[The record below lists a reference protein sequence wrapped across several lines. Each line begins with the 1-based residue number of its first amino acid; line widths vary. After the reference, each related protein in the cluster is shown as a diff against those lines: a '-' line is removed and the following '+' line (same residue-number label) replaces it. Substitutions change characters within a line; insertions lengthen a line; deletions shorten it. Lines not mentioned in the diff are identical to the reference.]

1 MKSLKAQLRFLRLC
15 AILLLTALLPLAL
28 MMVFYTLTPDAYVD
42 SYYAELPVKTERLDT
57 VPGRRVVVIGGSS
70 VAFGIDS
77 KLIES
82 ELGIPCV
89 NFGLYAAFGLKP
101 MLDLAEDRLHEGDI
115 VIVAPETTSQM
126 YSSYC
131 GYDYLLQAYETKP
144 SVLLGLGTDYAFA
157 LSSKV
162 PGYRKAARAL
172 RAQGGAP
179 VAGVYALSSF
189 DEYGDIIYPRE
200 ENVMELGYSE
210 DNLPEIDEAIVT
222 KDFLDMVNGFTKTA
236 RRKGA
241 EVYFSFCPVN
251 ALSVKNV
258 SEQAKAAF
266 EDALSAGLHCELLSP
281 LSDHIMEEGFFYDSN
296 YHLTDTGMK
305 YNSLMLVSD
314 IMRTQGDMRLTSAA
328 LPHAPVL
335 QRDNAVLA
343 SGTESGIRY
352 DVTARGTIVTGLD
365 DTAKAERVLLVPET
379 LGGSRVITV
388 SAGVFEGCM
397 AEEIDLP
404 QTITRLPGRLFA
416 GAKALKTVNLHS
428 EKLPEVGDELLK
440 DANADLVI
448 RVPRSA
454 YGTYITDYFWGIYSE
469 FTQAMD

>member
-15 AILLLTALLPLAL
+15 AILLVTALLPLAL
-28 MMVFYTLTPDAYVD
+28 MLVFYTLTPDAYTD

-57 VPGRRVVVIGGSS
+57 VPGQRVVVIGGSS

-77 KLIES
+77 KLIET
-82 ELGIPCV
+82 ELGMPCV

-115 VIVAPETTSQM
+115 VVIAPEITSQM
-126 YSSYC
+126 YSTYC
-131 GYDYLLQAYETKP
+131 GYDYLLQAFETRP
-144 SVLLGLGTDYAFA
+144 SALIGLGTDYAFG

-222 KDFLDMVNGFTKTA
+222 KDFIDMINGFVKTA
-236 RRKGA
+236 RRSGA

-251 ALSVKNV
+251 ALSVKAV
-258 SEQAKAAF
+258 PEETKAAF
-266 EDALSAGLHCELLSP
+266 EDALRRGLYCELLSP
-281 LSDHIMEEGFFYDSN
+281 LSDHIMDEGFFYDSN
-296 YHLTDTGMK
+296 YHLTSSGMK

-314 IMRTQGDMRLTSAA
+314 LMRTQGDMRLTSAV

-343 SGTESGIRY
+343 SGVENGIRY
-352 DVTARGTIVTGLD
+352 DVTARGSIVTGLED
-365 DTAKAERVLLVPET
+365 AAKGETALTIPET
-379 LGGSRVITV
+379 LGGSSVITV
-388 SAGVFEGCM
+388 SAGVFDGCM
-397 AEEIDLP
+397 AEEITLP
-404 QTITRLPGRLFA
+404 ASITRLPGRLFA
-416 GAKALKTVNLHS
+416 GAKQLKTVNLFS
-428 EKLPEVGDELLK
+428 EELPEVGDELLK
-440 DANADLVI
+440 DANADLI
-448 RVPRSA
+448 LRVPRSA

-469 FTQAMD
+469 STQAMN